1 MKITKLHYFDTFE
14 IIQGHRRFTKVG
26 FEAEIDD
33 EFEDVRDCYYKLKRK
48 SEELFY
54 ESKASSEK
62 QMGTQVTDVKEN
74 SILKVAELIQQIN
87 SCTGMEGDKG
97 LLSFKFV
104 VVGNLSLQNAY
115 DNKYS
120 ELNNN
125 NKP

>member
-1 MKITKLHYFDTFE
+1 MKIVKCGFSKTFPTGPYYE
-14 IIQGHRRFTKVG
+14 KIFL
-26 FEAEIDD
+26 EAEVIEGDD
-33 EFEDVRDCYYKLKRK
+33 IRQSLYALKKQIEQFHFE
-48 SEELFY
+48 SQ
-54 ESKASSEK
+54 AAAEK